1 MDRTLNDFQTQ
12 LAESFHS
19 KISLLEKIIGDKHWL
34 TTGTF
39 KEKVLINFLN
49 ENLPKKLKAKS
60 GFVVFPSTR
69 IFNTEKPPEDYDSM
83 NRSSYLISKQIDIL
97 IYDIFESSPVFED
110 DNIVLLSPEAI
121 KAVIE
126 VKGTLNGRHLDDSID
141 LLMDYRKKWI
151 EYKVF
156 LEEHHNEIE
165 LKVPSMFVYA
175 WEFKRNSKGKRQFS
189 GKSVREKLSVIL
201 MKNSTYSE
209 YDKTPFIQS
218 VFVYNECE
226 TTLIVHGSTKDISV
240 GYLTMRGQ
248 STKYNDDG
256 KLIKGGDKTLFE
268 LLRAILVSSDCLK
281 NRFLIDTDD
290 SNRYDLFTHKD
301 TGYTKSLN
309 FEDE

>member
-19 KISLLEKIIGDKHWL
+19 RISLLEKIIGDKHWL

-60 GFVVFPSTR
+60 GFVVFPAKREFSK
-69 IFNTEKPPEDYDSM
+69 EQPSEDYFM

-97 IYDIFESSPVFED
+97 IYDIFESLPVFED

-126 VKGTLNGRHLDDSID
+126 VKGTLSRKHLDDSID
-141 LLMDYRKKWI
+141 LLMDYRDKWI
-151 EYKVF
+151 EYKSF

-165 LKVPSMFVYA
+165 LKVPSLFVYA
-175 WEFKRNSKGKRQFS
+175 WEFKRNSKGIRQFS
-189 GKSVREKLSVIL
+189 GKSIRKILSEIL
-201 MKNSTYSE
+201 KKNSTFRE
-209 YDKTPFIQS
+209 YEKTPFIQS
-218 VFVYNECE
+218 IFIYNECE
-226 TTLIVHGSTKDISV
+226 TTLIADGSTEDISV
-240 GYLTMRGQ
+240 GYFTMRGR
-248 STKYNDDG
+248 SAKYND
-256 KLIKGGDKTLFE
+256 KEILIEGGDKTLFE

-281 NRFLIDTDD
+281 TDD
-290 SNRYDLFTHKD
+290 SNRYDLFAHKD
-301 TGYTKSLN
+301 TGYTKSLK
-309 FEDE
+309 FEE